1 MTSFPR
7 KNADRLKK
15 DRTRPNRPA
24 RRCTAAVFYPT
35 WRTTGVHHKKG
46 QPSAATSHEARPGNP
61 SFCILCLRT
70 SHTRWGKT
78 DNSNTS
84 GPGKLLGFYP
94 TTSTRCYTTT
104 RCNIEP
110 ASKRQPRH
118 QRRHKTL
125 ERHKMRRSSRFRAA
139 GKQTAAKRGA
149 SGKAREPGTTTL
161 YRFTLGTSTAHR
173 LSLRPTTSQPILQRK
188 GLCIKMG

>member
-1 MTSFPR
+1 MSFPR

-15 DRTRPNRPA
+15 DRTRPNRPV

-46 QPSAATSHEARPGNP
+46 QPSAATSHEARPGKP
-61 SFCILCLRT
+61 SFCVSCLRT

-94 TTSTRCYTTT
+94 NTSTRCYTTT

-110 ASKRQPRH
+110 ASNRRPRH

-125 ERHKMRRSSRFRAA
+125 QRHKMRQSSRFRAA

-149 SGKAREPGTTTL
+149 SGQARESGTTTL
-161 YRFTLGTSTAHR
+161 YRSTLGTSTAHR
-173 LSLRPTTSQPILQRK
+173 LSLRPTTLRPMLQRK
-188 GLCIKMG
+188 GLCFKMG